1 MEPYIIEK
9 SFTIHGGGMLRR
21 VVVPARHLKEEDD
34 MTFMHVS
41 SVCTYMIALC
51 CSGPDHGRR
60 PLSKTNIVEQLTA
73 LRNAKMKVDI
83 ASIGAA
89 TASDDLDAFDGL
101 AAKKPSKKARLSA
114 AVANVGIVTILTP
127 TIGDVQGIDMKVLGG
142 HQKWAPLYVEL
153 DPENIAYLRSAC
165 QWQLEHEDFK
175 RLRNKKKVV
184 DCVDVDPDCK
194 HEEIGGEHVNHVDV
208 KEVGSPSQTE
218 SPPPKENLEHQCD
231 PRLATPVKLK
241 ATTLITNFFKR
252 A

>member
-1 MEPYIIEK
+1 
-9 SFTIHGGGMLRR
+9 MLRR

-51 CSGPDHGRR
+51 CSGPGHGRR

-73 LRNAKMKVDI
+73 LRNASADTK
-83 ASIGAA
+83 AEAE
-89 TASDDLDAFDGL
+89 SDEFDSFSGMSRPRKKQKLADAINNMG
-101 AAKKPSKKARLSA
+101 
-114 AVANVGIVTILTP
+114 VVTILTP

-142 HQKWAPLYVEL
+142 HQKCAPLYVEL

-208 KEVGSPSQTE
+208 DGVDSPAQTE
-218 SPPPKENLEHQCD
+218 SPPPKEHLELQRG
-231 PRLATPVKLK
+231 PRLATPVKSK
-241 ATTLITNFFKR
+241 HTNLITNFFKR